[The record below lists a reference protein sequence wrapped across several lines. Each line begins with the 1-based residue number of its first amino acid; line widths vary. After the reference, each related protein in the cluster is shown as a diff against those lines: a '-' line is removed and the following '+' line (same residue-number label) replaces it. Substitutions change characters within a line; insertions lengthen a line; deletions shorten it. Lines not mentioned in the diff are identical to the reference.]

1 MEMRDDM
8 ASDDDRMRVLVAGG
22 GVAGLEAVLA
32 LSALARDLVQVDVI
46 SPDKEFVYR
55 PMLVAEPFGAAEVL
69 RIDLEEVVADAGAR
83 HIRDALSS
91 VNPADRVV
99 ETGSGELLSYDALII
114 AVGARPLEAVP
125 GALSFSGAAER
136 RRFAEM
142 LKRLGRRGAKRL
154 VFIVPKRVS
163 WSIAAYELALL
174 TGAER
179 DARRLPDDVELVVL
193 THESEP
199 LEVFGPAVSQ
209 LVASRL
215 EEAGITLKTGSVAER
230 VENGELTLGSGQTL
244 VAGGFVA
251 LPTLEVAPIA
261 GIPQRTGGFIQ
272 TDARMHVAGLEA
284 VWAAGDA
291 TWFPIK
297 QGGLAAQQSD
307 AAARAIAARAGAHV
321 PVEPFHPVLRAAL
334 ITGEAPEFVRS
345 DLSEREGSE
354 AASGHALW
362 WPATKIA
369 GSYLSPYI
377 ANKLQEGPT
386 AEQLVDR
393 GPSAEPTED
402 AAEHELALGLVLAA
416 ADADATAGDFEGALK
431 WLSLVEQLDFVVPAL
446 YVTRRYE
453 WRRELEPGLEPDVAA
468 ARIDPSFESGD
479 AAMRDLSRRVGWLK
493 ELGERTEEDMS
504 DHLAQLDAG
513 MEQLRALTKR
523 AGIFKG
529 SG

>member
-1 MEMRDDM
+1 
-8 ASDDDRMRVLVAGG
+8 MRVLVAGG
-22 GVAGLEAVLA
+22 GVAGLEAVLG
-32 LSALARDLVQVDVI
+32 LSALARDLVQIDVI
-46 SPDKEFVYR
+46 SPDDEFVYR
-55 PMLVAEPFGAAEVL
+55 PMLVAEPFGVAEVL

-83 HIRDALSS
+83 HRRDALSS
-91 VNPADRVV
+91 VNPTDRVV
-99 ETGSGELLSYDALII
+99 ETASGDLLGYDALIL

-154 VFIVPKRVS
+154 VFIVPKGVS

-174 TGAER
+174 TAAER
-179 DARRLPDDVELVVL
+179 DARRLPDDVELVVV

-199 LEVFGPAVSQ
+199 LDVFGPAISQ

-215 EEAGITLKTGSVAER
+215 EEAGITLKAGSVAEQ
-230 VENGELTLGSGQTL
+230 VKNGELTLGSGQKL
-244 VAGGFVA
+244 VAGGFLA
-251 LPTLEVAPIA
+251 LPTLEVPPIA

-272 TDARMHVAGLEA
+272 TDARMRVAGLET

-307 AAARAIAARAGAHV
+307 AAARDIAAKAGAHV

-334 ITGEAPEFVRS
+334 ITGQAPEFIRT
-345 DLSEREGSE
+345 DLAEREEGE
-354 AASGHALW
+354 AAAGRGLW
-362 WPATKIA
+362 WPATKVA
-369 GSYLSPYI
+369 GSYLGPYI
-377 ANKLQEGPT
+377 ATKLEEGPT
-386 AEQLVDR
+386 ADQLVDLR
-393 GPSAEPTED
+393 PSAEPTED
-402 AAEHELALGLVLAA
+402 AAEHELALGLMLAA
-416 ADADATAGDFEGALK
+416 ADADAATDDFEGALK
-431 WLSLVEQLDFVVPAL
+431 WLSLVEQLDFVLPAP

-453 WRRELEPGLEPDVAA
+453 WRRELEPGLEVDAAA

-479 AAMRDLSRRVGWLK
+479 AAMRDLSRRVGWLR
-493 ELGERTEEDMS
+493 ELGERTEGDMS